1 MSFLRN
7 IRNNLTNNGHTGS
20 HRNTKPTKPARS
32 IISERNTLGRAG
44 NESERERYDSG
55 NYGTVRR
62 ESGPGRRG
70 SNSATLKLD
79 SKYGKE
85 SPAPIIVYVDKYET
99 ATSKPAGI
107 LRKNTFTK
115 GDHEDSRRSTNAISR
130 SDTFTVNE
138 SEDEKIRTST
148 YTKKKNKDKSPE
160 NDSEALYVKHNN
172 FTSEDN
178 IPVVVDTRTFRK
190 KSLKSSKPVQK
201 VESFIKRFEK
211 NFFKHDSKKNV
222 RKDSNSSNG
231 TYVPQFRD
239 IGINCKLDD
248 EDKLKTFARKK
259 RTESRNSLLETAN
272 PEHSSSSH
280 VSYRE
285 RSLTPQHKNRARS
298 ASPVKRYSTYDRKES
313 RQIRNDPPAAQERSH
328 KTRDRSSSPFETFE
342 LKSKSAD
349 DSYLK
354 VRQKEIE
361 MGYSTINKKVQ
372 SRSPDR
378 NKSILVNTSR
388 TERHEPNRGR
398 SYTVTTSTHRVE
410 FDRPSQFRSDTYNT
424 LKEEYEQANRKPV
437 GIASPRL
444 SSDRPAKPDPP
455 QSPSKPTRRDSTE
468 LPKYTFGT
476 NLKERRS
483 RFQQFQKSF
492 KKMDEDSSEV
502 TVQQSFFVPI

>member
-7 IRNNLTNNGHTGS
+7 IRNNLTNSGYTGS
-20 HRNTKPTKPARS
+20 NRTTKPTKPARS
-32 IISERNTLGRAG
+32 IISERNMVGRGG
-44 NESERERYDSG
+44 NDSERERYDSG
-55 NYGTVRR
+55 TYGTARR
-62 ESGPGRRG
+62 DGAGGPGRRG
-70 SNSATLKLD
+70 SNSATLKRE

-99 ATSKPAGI
+99 APSKPTTGI

-115 GDHEDSRRSTNAISR
+115 GDHEESRRSAKTITR

-138 SEDEKIRTST
+138 SDDEKTRTST
-148 YTKKKNKDKSPE
+148 YTKKKNKDKSQE
-160 NDSEALYVKHNN
+160 NVSDPRNTKN
-172 FTSEDN
+172 TPEDN
-178 IPVVVDTRTFRK
+178 VPVVVDTRTFRK

-211 NFFKHDSKKNV
+211 TLFKHDSKKNA
-222 RKDSNSSNG
+222 RKDSNSSDG

-248 EDKLKTFARKK
+248 EDKFKTSRKK
-259 RTESRNSLLETAN
+259 RTESRNSLMETTN

-280 VSYRE
+280 RSYRE
-285 RSLTPQHKNRARS
+285 RSSTPQSINRARS
-298 ASPVKRYSTYDRKES
+298 VSPAKRYSTYERKQS
-313 RQIRNDPPAAQERSH
+313 RQSRDEQEKTH
-328 KTRDRSSSPFETFE
+328 KTRDRSSSPFETLE
-342 LKSKSAD
+342 LKSKSAG
-349 DSYLK
+349 SSHLK
-354 VRQKEIE
+354 ARQKEIE

-378 NKSILVNTSR
+378 NKSILVNTNR
-388 TERHEPNRGR
+388 TERYDPDRGR

-444 SSDRPAKPDPP
+444 SSDRPARLEPP
-455 QSPSKPTRRDSTE
+455 QSPSKPARRDSAE

-476 NLKERRS
+476 NLQERRS

-492 KKMDEDSSEV
+492 KKMDDNSSEV